1 MRKRLIIIG
10 FITIVGLILINCF
23 AHPKVELWTYE
34 DLPNDYVIEKKSETD
49 MVIGKKES
57 NKIITQKDDK
67 KIGIEEYIAEF
78 SYGENYIALKC
89 LNPNQKQNTVEVRFY
104 IIDSQNEDIY
114 GPYDLESTYLE
125 VKEKIVTEELNDWIN
140 TMTLSSKS

>member
-1 MRKRLIIIG
+1 MKKRLIIIG
-10 FITIVGLILINCF
+10 FITVVGLILIDCF
-23 AHPKVELWTYE
+23 VHPKVELWTYE

-49 MVIGKKES
+49 MVIGKKEN

-89 LNPNQKQNTVEVRFY
+89 LNPNQKENTVEVRFY

-114 GPYDLESTYLE
+114 GPYNLESTYLE
-125 VKEKIVTEELNDWIN
+125 VKDKIVTEELNDWIKSD
-140 TMTLSSKS
+140 TLKNN

>member
-1 MRKRLIIIG
+1 MKKRLIIIG
-10 FITIVGLILINCF
+10 FITVIGLIIINCF
-23 AHPKVELWTYE
+23 VHPKVELWTYE

-89 LNPNQKQNTVEVRFY
+89 LNPNQKENTVEVRFY

-125 VKEKIVTEELNDWIN
+125 VKEKIVTEELNDWI
-140 TMTLSSKS
+140 KSDNIKNES

>member
-1 MRKRLIIIG
+1 MKKRLIIISL
-10 FITIVGLILINCF
+10 ITIVGLILIDCF
-23 AHPKVELWTYE
+23 VKPKVELWTYE
-34 DLPNDYVIEKKSETD
+34 DLPNDYVIEKKSETE
-49 MVIGKKES
+49 MVIGKKEN
-57 NKIITQKDDK
+57 NKIITQKEDK

-89 LNPNQKQNTVEVRFY
+89 LNPNQKENTVEVRFY

-125 VKEKIVTEELNDWIN
+125 VKEKIVTEELNDWIKSD
-140 TMTLSSKS
+140 TLKNN